1 MGFRTFYETIKF
13 IPVRILNSTHHQG
26 HYLIYQQEII
36 YGGSGMQR
44 DFQINQI
51 RQNPHKQWDILVIG
65 GGATGLGIAVDAA
78 SRGYETVLLEQS
90 DFAKGTSSRSTKL
103 VHGGVRYLAQGDIS
117 LVLEALHERGLL
129 RRNAPHL
136 VKNQAFIIPN
146 YDWWE
151 GPFYN
156 IGMKVYDMM
165 AGKLGLGPSE
175 NISREAALKAI
186 PNLDENHLN
195 GGVIYYDGQFD
206 DSRLA
211 INLAQ
216 TARENEAVVLN
227 YMQVTGLLKDKSNL
241 VYGAEV
247 VDKESGENLT
257 IRSRVVINATGVF
270 VDDILLMDDPGAN
283 ALVRPSQGIHFVL
296 DKSFLQGDSAIM
308 IPKTSDGRVLF
319 AVPWHGKVV
328 VGTTDTPLEPEDISL
343 EPRALEEEIDFVL
356 KTAAQYLKKDPQKKD
371 VLSVFAGL
379 RPLAAQQNSQPQSTK
394 EISRSHKLMVSL
406 SGLITIT
413 GGKWTT
419 YRKMAEDTVN
429 KAWMVGGLPERKC
442 VTENMPIHGYVKNVN
457 FDSPGYFYG
466 SDRTTINDMIQAD
479 PDLGQRLHPD
489 YEYTRAQVVWA
500 VRNEM
505 ARTVEDFLS
514 RRIRILLLDARASMA
529 MAPEVAEIMAR
540 ELKRDQ
546 GWIASQMAE
555 YQALAQGYLL
565 I

>member
-1 MGFRTFYETIKF
+1 
-13 IPVRILNSTHHQG
+13 
-26 HYLIYQQEII
+26 
-36 YGGSGMQR
+36 MQR
-44 DFQINQI
+44 EFLLN
-51 RQNPHKQWDILVIG
+51 RLKQNPDKKWDIVVIG

-78 SRGYETVLLEQS
+78 SRGYETMLLEQS

-136 VKNQAFIIPN
+136 VKNQAFVIPN

-156 IGMKVYDMM
+156 VGMKVYDMM
-165 AGKLGLGPSE
+165 AGRLGLGPSE
-175 NISREAALKAI
+175 KISREETLRAI

-211 INLAQ
+211 VNLAQ
-216 TARENEAVVLN
+216 TAVENEAVVLN
-227 YMQVTGLLKDKSNL
+227 YMKVTGLLKDKSRL
-241 VYGAEV
+241 VCGVETI
-247 VDKESGENLT
+247 DIESGET
-257 IRSRVVINATGVF
+257 HRVRSRVIINATGVF
-270 VDDILLMDDPGAN
+270 VDNILSMDDAKAP
-283 ALVRPSQGIHFVL
+283 ALVRPSQGVHFVL

-328 VGTTDTPLEPEDISL
+328 VGTTDTPLERSDISL
-343 EPRALEEEIDFVL
+343 EPRALEEEIDFIL
-356 KTAAQYLKKDPQKKD
+356 KTAAQYLKKNPQRKD

-379 RPLAAQQNSQPQSTK
+379 RPLAAQQDGQHQSTK
-394 EISRSHKLMVSL
+394 EISRSHRLMVSL

-429 KAWMVGGLPERKC
+429 KAWIVGGLPERRC
-442 VTENMPIHGYVKNVN
+442 VTETMPIHGYVKNTR

-466 SDRTTINDMIQAD
+466 SDRTAISAMIQTE
-479 PDLGQRLHPD
+479 PNLGQRLHPD
-489 YEYTRAQVVWA
+489 YEYTRGQVVWA
-500 VRNEM
+500 VRHEM
-505 ARTVEDFLS
+505 ARTLEDFLS
-514 RRIRILLLDARASMA
+514 RRIRILLLDARASIA
-529 MAPEVAEIMAR
+529 MAPEVADIMAR
-540 ELKRDQ
+540 ELKR
-546 GWIASQMAE
+546 GPSWIHSQVTE
-555 YQALAQGYLL
+555 YQELAKGYILG
-565 I
+565 